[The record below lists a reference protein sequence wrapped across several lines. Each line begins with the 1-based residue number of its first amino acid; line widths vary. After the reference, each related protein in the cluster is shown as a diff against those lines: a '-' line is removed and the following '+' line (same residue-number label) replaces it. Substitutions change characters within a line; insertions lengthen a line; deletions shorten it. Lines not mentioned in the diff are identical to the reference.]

1 MTPYEINQDRQEW
14 VYTLFI
20 NNENVLLDW
29 TLRSGKSTYST
40 TCILDYALNHP
51 RTNHLITGH
60 DEGASR
66 LLLQKTVMCN
76 IERINPLME
85 DTTNNKI
92 ILKNKSVLYFGSKSI
107 EKDTKLSTLLI
118 DEIDEFN
125 EKNNFFNIL
134 YHNKGCKLLMNCT
147 DFEQWSL
154 TETRRLFSKY
164 GIPLHIDHYRT
175 DEEISF
181 MLRRKKIE
189 KIKTIILK

>member
-1 MTPYEINQDRQEW
+1 
-14 VYTLFI
+14 
-20 NNENVLLDW
+20 
-29 TLRSGKSTYST
+29 
-40 TCILDYALNHP
+40 
-51 RTNHLITGH
+51 
-60 DEGASR
+60 
-66 LLLQKTVMCN
+66 
-76 IERINPLME
+76 ME